1 MNNLYVKKPIPV
13 EAFCPRKDPWPE
25 WFINGHTRVE
35 TQEKNM
41 VIEIDTLEGTMKC
54 SGEDYIIQGV
64 DGELYPCRRDIFLKT
79 YEHYYPTFTM
89 TLEIE
94 EDN

>member
-1 MNNLYVKKPIPV
+1 MKYVKKPIPI
-13 EAFCPRKDPWPE
+13 EAFCPCEDAWPE
-25 WFINGHTRVE
+25 WFVNSHTRVE
-35 TQEKNM
+35 LQKESM

-54 SGEDYIIQGV
+54 YGDDYIIKGV

-79 YEHYYPTFTM
+79 YEKF
-89 TLEIE
+89 E

>member
-1 MNNLYVKKPIPV
+1 MKYVKKPIPV
-13 EAFCPRKDPWPE
+13 EAFCPNEDAWPE
-25 WFINGHTRVE
+25 WFVNSHTRVILE
-35 TQEKNM
+35 ENM

-54 SGEDYIIQGV
+54 YGDDYIIQGI

-79 YEHYYPTFTM
+79 YEKF
-89 TLEIE
+89 E

>member
-1 MNNLYVKKPIPV
+1 MKYVKKPIPV
-13 EAFCPRKDPWPE
+13 EAFCPFEDTWPE
-25 WFINGHTRVE
+25 WFINSHTRVE
-35 TQEKNM
+35 FQKENM

-54 SGEDYIIQGV
+54 YGDDYIIKGV

-79 YEHYYPTFTM
+79 YEKF
-89 TLEIE
+89 E

>member
-1 MNNLYVKKPIPV
+1 MKYVKKPIPI
-13 EAFCPRKDPWPE
+13 EAFCPREDAWPE
-25 WFINGHTRVE
+25 WFVNSHTRVE
-35 TQEKNM
+35 LQKENM

-54 SGEDYIIQGV
+54 YGDDYIIQGV

-79 YEHYYPTFTM
+79 YEKF
-89 TLEIE
+89 E

>member
-1 MNNLYVKKPIPV
+1 MKYVKKPILV
-13 EAFCPRKDPWPE
+13 EAFCPREDAWPE
-25 WFINGHTRVE
+25 WFINSHTRVE
-35 TQEKNM
+35 FQKENM

-54 SGEDYIIQGV
+54 YGDDYIIKGV

-79 YEHYYPTFTM
+79 YEKF
-89 TLEIE
+89 E

>member
-1 MNNLYVKKPIPV
+1 MKYVKKPIPV
-13 EAFCPRKDPWPE
+13 EAFCPAEEAWPE
-25 WFINGHTRVE
+25 WFINSHTRVE
-35 TQEKNM
+35 FQKENM

-54 SGEDYIIQGV
+54 YGDDYIIKGV

-79 YEHYYPTFTM
+79 YEKF
-89 TLEIE
+89 E

>member
-1 MNNLYVKKPIPV
+1 MKYVKKPIPV
-13 EAFCPRKDPWPE
+13 EAFCPAEEAWPE
-25 WFINGHTRVE
+25 WFMNNHTRVILE
-35 TQEKNM
+35 ENM

-54 SGEDYIIQGV
+54 SGEDYIIQGI

-79 YEHYYPTFTM
+79 YEKF
-89 TLEIE
+89 E

>member
-1 MNNLYVKKPIPV
+1 MKYVKKPIPV
-13 EAFCPRKDPWPE
+13 EAFCPNEDAWPE
-25 WFINGHTRVE
+25 WFVNSHTRVE
-35 TQEKNM
+35 LQKENM

-54 SGEDYIIQGV
+54 YGDDYIIKGI

-79 YEHYYPTFTM
+79 YEKF
-89 TLEIE
+89 E

>member
-1 MNNLYVKKPIPV
+1 
-13 EAFCPRKDPWPE
+13 
-25 WFINGHTRVE
+25 
-35 TQEKNM
+35 M

-64 DGELYPCRRDIFLKT
+64 DGELYPCRRDIFLET
-79 YEHYYPTFTM
+79 YERYYPTFTM